1 MFKFGD
7 CVWVLFGEYIL
18 VDGEIINNW
27 VYIDEFMLMGEF
39 LFVVKVIGD
48 YVFVGILNGDELF
61 DLCVI
66 VLKVDLVIFNI
77 VRL

>member
-1 MFKFGD
+1 
-7 CVWVLFGEYIL
+7 
-18 VDGEIINNW
+18 
-27 VYIDEFMLMGEF
+27 MLMGEF